1 VKLVKTAKEMQGM
14 ANQSRK
20 NGEIICLVPTMGA
33 LHDGHVGLITEA
45 KKRADVTVVSIFINP
60 TQFGRN
66 EDLNNYPMNLDTD
79 LAKID
84 DLRVD
89 VVFNP
94 DIGEIY
100 PESFQ
105 TYVVVEELQGFLCG
119 IFRPGHFRGV
129 ATVVLKLFNIVK
141 PHIALFGEKDYQ
153 QLKIIQRM
161 VNDLNLE
168 VEIVGFPTVRDEN
181 GLALSSRNAYLSA
194 EERIRAASI
203 SRALCEI
210 KKVFDTGIRRANTII
225 EAGEK
230 KLKDVG
236 IENIDYLEICD
247 PETLRPKELAEDGD
261 LVAVAVRLGAARLID
276 NTLL

>member
-1 VKLVKTAKEMQGM
+1 MKLVKTAKEMQGM